1 LQDADNCNQ
10 ITLREAKRQNAT
22 YRSHAVAA
30 LSQVAL
36 ARTDVDMNAN
46 VFDIV
51 KPLLESS
58 VDNNEME
65 VDDEQPR
72 AVADA

>member
-1 LQDADNCNQ
+1 VA
-10 ITLREAKRQNAT
+10 TLG
-22 YRSHAVAA
+22 
-30 LSQVAL
+30 QVAL
-36 ARTDVDMNAN
+36 ARTDVNMHTSA
-46 VFDIV
+46 FDIV

-72 AVADA
+72 AVADV

>member
-1 LQDADNCNQ
+1 LLDADNYNQ
-10 ITLREAKRQNAT
+10 IMLREAKRQNVT
-22 YRSHAVAA
+22 YRSYAVAA
-30 LSQVAL
+30 LGQVAL
-36 ARTDVDMNAN
+36 ARPDVDMQTT

-72 AVADA
+72 AVEDV